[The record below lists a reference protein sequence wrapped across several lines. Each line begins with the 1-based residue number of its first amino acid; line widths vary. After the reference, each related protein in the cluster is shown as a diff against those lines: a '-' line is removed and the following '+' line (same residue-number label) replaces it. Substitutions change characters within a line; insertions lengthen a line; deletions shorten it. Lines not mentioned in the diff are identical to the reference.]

1 MRFIQEFKN
10 EFQPRSL
17 PSSIIVGMLAGVMV
31 LGMEISL
38 AAYIFSG
45 DLTPFLAYGIG
56 VMLFGALVLGVVV
69 ALVTSLPGAVAV
81 PQDTPAAILAVIGA
95 GIALQMKSSP
105 PQAMFATFLAA
116 IALTSLLMAVIL
128 LLIGHFRLG
137 GFVRY
142 IPYPVVGGFLAG
154 TGWLLAQGGLGVML
168 DIPLTIANLPRLFA
182 PERLIA
188 WLPGLL
194 FGIAL
199 LIVLRRHQ
207 HFLITPGA
215 LVLITG
221 LFYGSLLVT
230 GTPVAEAS
238 ARGWLLGPFP
248 AGAQYQPLTPA
259 ILQQVNW
266 AAILGQTDKIATV
279 LVLCLIG
286 ILLNASTLEIAVGRD
301 IDLNRELLTAGAA
314 NLAGG
319 FAGSTIG
326 YQTIGLT
333 VLAHRL
339 GAPHRLVGVFAGL
352 VCGAALFFGASLFS
366 FIPKVVLGSM
376 LVYLG
381 ASFLVEWLIDSRR
394 SLPLLDYIL
403 IWVILI
409 IILAAG
415 FLQAIAV
422 GVLVAAALFVIQYS
436 RVSIIRNSLNG
447 QNFHSNVD
455 RPKAHRDLLNERGAE
470 IHILRLQGFIF
481 FGTIQ
486 AILNEVRRRLAQPD
500 VPRLG
505 YLVLDFQRVTRLDSS
520 AVFGIKRLK
529 QLTQANRVLMVWTH
543 VASAIER
550 QLERG
555 GLVDQADDT
564 FIILPTLDHGVEW
577 CENQIMAAHGTSNLT
592 AFVERLGSQI
602 KRAFP
607 GIESADS
614 LMKYLELKAVPE
626 GEYLMRQG
634 DPPNEMYFVEEGMVT
649 AQLQSDDGQVVRLRS
664 MRGGTTVGEMG
675 LYMHTPRTADVIASR
690 STIVYRLSAEA
701 LDRMRREEPQLAA
714 LLHEWIARLLAE
726 RLAANNRTIEALM
739 D

>member
-1 MRFIQEFKN
+1 MGYVTAFKK
-10 EFQPRSL
+10 EFQPRL
-17 PSSIIVGMLAGVMV
+17 LLSSVVVGLLAGVMD

-45 DLTPFLAYGIG
+45 DLAPFLAQGIG
-56 VMLFGALVLGVVV
+56 VMLFGALVAGVVV
-69 ALVTSLPGAVAV
+69 GLVTSLPGAVAV
-81 PQDTPAAILAVIGA
+81 PQDTPAAILALLGA
-95 GIALQMKSSP
+95 GIALEMQLAP
-105 PQAMFATFLAA
+105 PQAMFATFLTA
-116 IALTSLLMAVIL
+116 IALTTLLMAVIVL
-128 LLIGHFRLG
+128 VIGRFRLG

-168 DIPLTIANLPRLFA
+168 DVPLTLANLPSLLAANRLMT
-182 PERLIA
+182 
-188 WLPGLL
+188 WLPGVI
-194 FGIAL
+194 FGVAL

-207 HFLITPGA
+207 HFLITPAA

-221 LFYGSLLVT
+221 LFYGGLLIT
-230 GTPVAEAS
+230 GTSVAEAS
-238 ARGWLLGPFP
+238 AQGWLLGPFP

-266 AAILGQTDKIATV
+266 MAILGQADKIATI

-286 ILLNASTLEIAVGRD
+286 ILLNASTLEVAVGRD
-301 IDLNRELLTAGAA
+301 IDLNRELITAGTA

-319 FAGSTIG
+319 LAATTVG

-339 GAPHRLVGVFAGL
+339 GAPNRLVGIFAGL
-352 VCGAALFFGASLFS
+352 VCGVALFFGASLFS

-394 SLPLLDYIL
+394 SLPLLDYLL
-403 IWVILI
+403 IWVILV
-409 IILAAG
+409 IILAVG
-415 FLQAIAV
+415 FLEAIAV

-436 RVSIIRNSLNG
+436 RVSIIRNALNG

-486 AILNEVRRRLAQPD
+486 AILNDVRARLIQEGTPKFN
-500 VPRLG
+500 
-505 YLVLDFQRVTRLDSS
+505 YLILDFQRVTRLDSS
-520 AVFGIKRLK
+520 AVFGIRRLK
-529 QLTQANRVLMVWTH
+529 QLTQSSGVLMVWTQ
-543 VASAIER
+543 VSPAIQQ

-555 GLVDQADDT
+555 GLVDRTDDT

-577 CENQIMAAHGTSNLT
+577 CENRILAAHGTANLT
-592 AFVERLGSQI
+592 AYVERLGTQLR
-602 KRAFP
+602 RAFP
-607 GIESADS
+607 GIEAADS
-614 LMKYLELKAVPE
+614 LMKYLEQKAIPE
-626 GEYLMRQG
+626 GQYLMRKG
-634 DPPNEMYFVEEGMVT
+634 DPPAEMYFIEEGMVT
-649 AQLQSDDGQVVRLRS
+649 AQLQSEDGQIVRLRS

-675 LYMHTPRTADVIASR
+675 LYMGTARTADVIASR
-690 STIVYRLSAEA
+690 STIVYRLSADE
-701 LDRMRREEPQLAA
+701 LERMRKEEPQLAA

>member
-1 MRFIQEFKN
+1 MGFLAEARREL
-10 EFQPRSL
+10 QPRSL
-17 PSSIIVGMLAGVMV
+17 LSSLTVGLLAGVMV

-45 DLTPFLAYGIG
+45 DLKPFLAHGIG
-56 VMLFGALVLGVVV
+56 VMLFGALILGVVV
-69 ALVTSLPGAVAV
+69 SLVTSLPGAIAV
-81 PQDTPAAILAVIGA
+81 PQDTPAAILALLGA
-95 GIALQMKSSP
+95 GIALTMKSAA
-105 PQAMFATFLAA
+105 PQALLATFLAA
-116 IALTSLLMAVIL
+116 IAVTSLLMAAIL

-168 DIPLTIANLPRLFA
+168 DIPLTVANLPRLFT
-182 PERLIA
+182 PDRLMA
-188 WLPGLL
+188 WLPGVV
-194 FGIAL
+194 FGITL
-199 LIVLRRHQ
+199 LLVLRRHQ
-207 HFLITPGA
+207 HSLITPGA
-215 LVLITG
+215 LVLITS
-221 LFYGSLLVT
+221 LFYGLLLVT
-230 GTPVAEAS
+230 GTSVAEAS
-238 ARGWLLGPFP
+238 SRGWLLGPFP

-259 ILQQVNW
+259 ILSQVNW
-266 AAILGQTDKIATV
+266 LAILGQADKIATV

-301 IDLNRELLTAGAA
+301 IDLNRELITAGTA

-319 FAGSTIG
+319 LSGATIG

-339 GAPHRLVGVFAGL
+339 GAPTRLVGVVSGL
-352 VCGAALFFGASLFS
+352 ICGIALFFGASLFS

-376 LVYLG
+376 LIYLG
-381 ASFLVEWLIDSRR
+381 SSFLVEWLIDSRR
-394 SLPLLDYIL
+394 SLPLWDYLL
-403 IWVILI
+403 IWVILV
-409 IILAAG
+409 IILAVG

-436 RVSIIRNSLNG
+436 RVSIIRNVLNG
-447 QNFHSNVD
+447 QIFHSNVD
-455 RPKAHRDLLNERGAE
+455 RPKDHRDLLNERGAE
-470 IHILRLQGFIF
+470 IQILRLQGFIF

-486 AILNEVRRRLAQPD
+486 AILNEVRHRLTREDLPKFN
-500 VPRLG
+500 

-520 AVFGIKRLK
+520 AVFGITRLK
-529 QLTQANRVLMVWTH
+529 QLTQASGILMVWTQ
-543 VASAIER
+543 VAPTIQR

-555 GLVDQADDT
+555 GLVDSSDDT

-577 CENQIMAAHGTSNLT
+577 CENKILAAHGTVNLT
-592 AFVERLGSQI
+592 AFVERLGNQI

-607 GIESADS
+607 ETDAAES
-614 LMKYLELKAVPE
+614 LMKYLELKAIPE
-626 GEYLMRQG
+626 GQYLMREG
-634 DPPNEMYFVEEGMVT
+634 DPPTEMYFVEEGMVT
-649 AQLQSDDGQVVRLRS
+649 AQLQSEDGQLVRLRS

-675 LYMHTPRTADVIASR
+675 LYMGTARTADVIASR

-701 LDRMRREEPQLAA
+701 LERMRREEPHLAA
-714 LLHEWIARLLAE
+714 MLHEWIARLLAE